1 MLIFDEEDEDLTM
14 IGENTS
20 ATSMRVPFVDQRNA
34 SRAKYERGDEKEND
48 WMDVEATRTR
58 TIFFFFISPAREKQV
73 DMATRISW
81 HIVIC

>member
-1 MLIFDEEDEDLTM
+1 LIFDEEDEDLTM

-48 WMDVEATRTR
+48 
-58 TIFFFFISPAREKQV
+58 
-73 DMATRISW
+73 
-81 HIVIC
+81 